1 MTTPKN
7 SNKKIIG
14 MILALVALIILFAM
28 LFVTFRS
35 KPVDGTKNITI
46 EVVDNTATSIL
57 YEITTTADFLQEAI
71 EETEGLEVTGTD
83 GEFGL
88 MVDTVNGIRADFTLD
103 GAYWSFNVNG
113 DYCNYGIS
121 EQPILDGDKFQII
134 YTPAE

>member
-1 MTTPKN
+1 MTTQKN

-28 LFVTFRS
+28 LFVTFRA

-121 EQPILDGDKFQII
+121 EQPILDGDEFQII

>member
-1 MTTPKN
+1 MTTQKN

-28 LFVTFRS
+28 LFVTFRA

-46 EVVDNTATSIL
+46 EVVDNTATSTL

>member
-1 MTTPKN
+1 MTTQKN

-28 LFVTFRS
+28 LFVTFRA

-46 EVVDNTATSIL
+46 EVIDNTATSIL

>member
-1 MTTPKN
+1 MTTQKN